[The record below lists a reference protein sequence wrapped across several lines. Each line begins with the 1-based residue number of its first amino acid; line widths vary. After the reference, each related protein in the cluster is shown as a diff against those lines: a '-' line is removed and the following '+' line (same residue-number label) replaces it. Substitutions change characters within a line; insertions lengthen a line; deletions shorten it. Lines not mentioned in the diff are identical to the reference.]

1 MRLLT
6 RAEEIVL
13 LSVWRLQ
20 DDAYSVKIREQI
32 AKLTEKEWAFGAI
45 FVTLDRLVKEKLVT
59 SFLSEPTSERGGRRK
74 RIYQVTQGGLRAMVD
89 IKEFE
94 KTMWED
100 LPVIKLKRN

>member
-20 DDAYSVKIREQI
+20 DDAYSVRIREQI

-45 FVTLDRLVKEKLVT
+45 FVTLERLVKEKLV
-59 SFLSEPTSERGGRRK
+59 SSYLSEPTSERGGRRK
-74 RIYQVTQGGLRAMVD
+74 RIYQVTDDGLRAMVE
-89 IKEFE
+89 IREFE
-94 KTMWED
+94 KNMWEG
-100 LPVIKLKRN
+100 LPEINLKKS